1 MRSPIRSI
9 TVTLLLV
16 IITSASPAG
25 QSQWPQFRG
34 PNAGEI
40 ADDPALPD
48 TWSETQNV
56 AWRTDLPGLGW
67 SSPVIWDNHIFIT
80 SAISAGEERAPIP
93 GLYDPG
99 SESGAQAS
107 AAEHRWMVYDIDFE
121 TGAIRWARELHRSA
135 PPMMRHLKNSYAS
148 ETAVTDGQRVYVFF
162 GSIGLVAA
170 LTMEGDIAWTRQ
182 FDPYNGRQLFGTAAS
197 PVLHDGRLYVVNDN
211 TTQSYLAALD
221 VETGDEIWRV
231 DRDEVENWSTPLVWE
246 NALRTEIVTAGRRRI
261 RAYDLD
267 GNELW
272 SLGGMTVNVVPS
284 PFSKHGLVYIS
295 SGYPGGRPRPVYAIR
310 PGAAGDI
317 SLREGETNNDY
328 IVWYQPLL
336 GTYNTSALV
345 YGDRYYT
352 LLDRGFL
359 LAHDALTGREVYGRQ
374 RVAPGTGFTA
384 SPWAY
389 NGKIFLMGED
399 GDTYVVEA
407 GPEFRVIRTN
417 SLNEMSLAT
426 PAVLRGSLV
435 IRTQTKLYRIR
446 NDN

>member
-1 MRSPIRSI
+1 MNPTLRRIVVGLALVVI
-9 TVTLLLV
+9 TTVP
-16 IITSASPAG
+16 ASG
-25 QSQWPQFRG
+25 QSQWPKFRG
-34 PNAGEI
+34 SNAGEI
-40 ADDPALPD
+40 ADDPTLPD

-56 AWRTDLPGLGW
+56 AWRTDVPGLGW
-67 SSPVIWDNHIFIT
+67 SSPIVWDNHIFIT
-80 SAISAGEERAPIP
+80 SAISAGDERPP
-93 GLYDPG
+93 VRGLYDPG
-99 SESGAQAS
+99 SESGAIAS
-107 AAEHRWMVYDIDFE
+107 TAEHRWMVYDIDFE
-121 TGAIRWARELHRSA
+121 TGTIRWERELHRAA
-135 PPMMRHLKNSYAS
+135 PPMMRHLKNSFAS

-170 LTMEGDIAWTRQ
+170 LTMEGDTAWTRR
-182 FDPYNGRQLFGTAAS
+182 FDAHNGQQLFGTAAS

-211 TTQSYLAALD
+211 TTQSYLASLD
-221 VETGDEIWRV
+221 AETGDELWRI

-261 RAYDLD
+261 RSYDLD
-267 GNELW
+267 GHELW
-272 SLGGMTVNVVPS
+272 SVGGMTVNVVPT
-284 PFSKHGLVYIS
+284 PFTKHGLVYIS

-317 SLREGETNNDY
+317 SLRDGETNNDY

-359 LAHDALTGREVYGRQ
+359 LANDALTGRKVYGRQ
-374 RVAPGTGFTA
+374 RVAPGTGFSA

-389 NGKIFLMGED
+389 NGQIFLLGED
-399 GDTYVVEA
+399 GDTYVIQA
-407 GPEFRVIRTN
+407 GPEFRVLRTN

-426 PAVLRGSLV
+426 PAVLRGSLI
-435 IRTQTKLYRIR
+435 IRTQTKLYRIAKE
-446 NDN
+446 

>member
-1 MRSPIRSI
+1 MAAVPWAERR
-9 TVTLLLV
+9 
-16 IITSASPAG
+16 
-25 QSQWPQFRG
+25 R
-34 PNAGEI
+34 
-40 ADDPALPD
+40 DRRRPALPD

-211 TTQSYLAALD
+211 KTQSYLAAL
-221 VETGDEIWRV
+221 TWRPV
-231 DRDEVENWSTPLVWE
+231 MKSACRPGRVENWSTPLVLGE
-246 NALRTEIVTAGRRRI
+246 RATNGDRDGRTAKDSRLRSRRQR
-261 RAYDLD
+261 
-267 GNELW
+267 
-272 SLGGMTVNVVPS
+272 VVVSRRNDCQRRPE

-310 PGAAGDI
+310 PGATGDI
-317 SLREGETNNDY
+317 SLREGENEQRLHRLVSASARH
-328 IVWYQPLL
+328 IQHL
-336 GTYNTSALV
+336 G
-345 YGDRYYT
+345 
-352 LLDRGFL
+352 
-359 LAHDALTGREVYGRQ
+359 
-374 RVAPGTGFTA
+374 PGL
-384 SPWAY
+384 W
-389 NGKIFLMGED
+389 
-399 GDTYVVEA
+399 
-407 GPEFRVIRTN
+407 
-417 SLNEMSLAT
+417 
-426 PAVLRGSLV
+426 
-435 IRTQTKLYRIR
+435 
-446 NDN
+446 

>member
-9 TVTLLLV
+9 SVTLLLV

-56 AWRTDLPGLGW
+56 AWRTDVPGLGW

-107 AAEHRWMVYDIDFE
+107 TAEHRWMVYDIDFE

-170 LTMEGDIAWTRQ
+170 LTMEGDTAWTRQ
-182 FDPYNGRQLFGTAAS
+182 FDPHNGRQLFGTAAS

-221 VETGDEIWRV
+221 AETGDEMWRV

-284 PFSKHGLVYIS
+284 PFSRHGLVYIS
-295 SGYPGGRPRPVYAIR
+295 SGYPVGRPRPVYAIR
-310 PGAAGDI
+310 PGATGDI

-389 NGKIFLMGED
+389 NEKIFLMGED
-399 GDTYVVEA
+399 GDTYVVAA
-407 GPEFRVIRTN
+407 GPEFRVLRTN